1 VHASAAQA
9 APFRAVAAKPEIWK
23 RFTLS
28 VSLAVSVIVLA
39 IFTVLFLRNRDALR
53 DEVTT
58 RARAHIHDVQ
68 LMREWNAMYGSVYV
82 EKGPGV
88 ESNPYLEHPDLTT
101 SDGRVFTLK
110 NPSLMTREISG
121 LADKHGMFTFHI
133 TSLNPLNPA
142 NVPDAFEREAL
153 KSFESGATEVSITQ
167 AGQDGTYFRFMAPL
181 YVESDCLPCHAKQG
195 YKAGEVRGGISVRF
209 DISGVH
215 RAQTESGT
223 AIILVCVGTLV
234 LLLGTLY
241 VFIFKLMGRLRT
253 AQQELESMALT
264 DPLTGLYNR
273 AFLFE
278 RLREEAARAARYKIP
293 VGTVMLDVDHF
304 KAVNDTFGHQ
314 AGDHVL
320 AGLAG
325 LMREHIRET
334 DLAVRFGGEE
344 FLLLLP
350 GIGMEG
356 ACAVAEKIRAALE
369 GTEFST
375 REGAALRVTASFGC
389 AALEPQGGTP
399 WEGASAVAED
409 LLRRADK
416 ALYAAKSAGR
426 NCVRSE
432 GSASPS
438 TPEGHE
444 PDQKEPLL

>member
-1 VHASAAQA
+1 MHASAAQA
-9 APFRAVAAKPEIWK
+9 APPVATAAKPEIWK

-28 VSLAVSVIVLA
+28 VSLAVSIIVLA

-58 RARAHIHDVQ
+58 RARAHIHDIQ

-110 NPSLMTREISG
+110 NPSLMTREISR
-121 LADKHGMFTFHI
+121 LADKHGMFTFHL
-133 TSLNPLNPA
+133 TSLNPLNPG
-142 NVPDAFEREAL
+142 NVPDDFEREAL
-153 KSFESGATEVSITQ
+153 KKFESGATEASTTQ
-167 AGQDGTYFRFMAPL
+167 SGQDGTHFRYMAPL
-181 YVESDCLPCHAKQG
+181 YVENDCLPCHARQG

-209 DISGVH
+209 DISAVH

-223 AIILVCVGTLV
+223 AIVLVCAGTLV

-241 VFIFKLMGRLRT
+241 VFIFRLMGRLRA
-253 AQQELESMALT
+253 AQRELESMALT

-278 RLREEAARAARYKIP
+278 RLREEAARSARY
-293 VGTVMLDVDHF
+293 GTQAGCVMLDVDHF

-314 AGDHVL
+314 TGDDVL

-325 LMREHIRET
+325 LMREHVREA

-350 GIGMEG
+350 GTGLEG
-356 ACAVAEKIRAALE
+356 ACAVAEKIRATLE
-369 GTEFST
+369 ATEFTS
-375 REGAALRVTASFGC
+375 REGQTLRVTASFGC
-389 AALEPQGGTP
+389 AALEPAP
-399 WEGASAVAED
+399 DSARGDAD
-409 LLRRADK
+409 SIAPNLAPGIADTLLRQADK
-416 ALYAAKSAGR
+416 ALYRAKAAGR
-426 NCVRSE
+426 NCVRS
-432 GSASPS
+432 
-438 TPEGHE
+438 
-444 PDQKEPLL
+444 